1 LLVIFVPIQGLI
13 FKRLA
18 LVRRTIAPLTDK
30 RVKLMTEI
38 LAGIRIIKF
47 FAWEKPFLG
56 RLEQVRAPEL
66 DQVFRRSIL
75 NAIAIAI
82 VFGVPILSATLTF
95 TIYSWY
101 NELQATHIFPVL
113 AWFGQLRFVHS
124 FNYQSDSR

>member
-1 LLVIFVPIQGLI
+1 LLVIFVPIQGLL

-18 LVRRTIAPLTDK
+18 LVRRTIAPITDK

-82 VFGVPILSATLTF
+82 VFGVPIFSATLTF
-95 TIYSWY
+95 MIYSWY

-113 AWFGQLRFVHS
+113 TWFGQLRFVHS